1 MSHFPGDKTAPKA
14 SNANGKTGPVEAD
27 STPAA

>member
-1 MSHFPGDKTAPKA
+1 MSHFPGDKTAPMAGKA
-14 SNANGKTGPVEAD
+14 SGKTGPVEAD